1 MSFLQSALG
10 VVALLGIAWLASEQ
24 RRAIHWR
31 PVWSGIVLAMVL
43 ALAIRWVPGVSS
55 AVAAINGLLDALMD
69 ATRVGTA
76 MVFGYLGGGAL
87 PYDATHPEATFVLA
101 TQALPLILVVSAL
114 SALLFHWGILTR
126 LVQGFAW
133 VLQRTMGISG
143 AVGVS
148 AAANAF
154 VGMVEGPL
162 VVRPWLARMSRGELF
177 MTMNC
182 GMATIAGTVLVL
194 YAAILKPVMP
204 DAMAHLLAASVIAIP
219 VALAVAALMVPT
231 DAVAQPMP
239 VKFEREDDSA
249 MAAVGRGTAEGLQ
262 LLLSIIAML
271 IVVVA
276 LVTLLNTGLKA
287 LPHVGG
293 APISAERVMGVLFS
307 PLAWL
312 FGVPW
317 SEAGVAGELLGKK
330 TVLNEF
336 VAYIDMAA
344 LPDEA
349 LSPHSRLLMTY
360 ALAGFANFGSVGIMV
375 GGLAPLLPEA
385 RRADLGVLA
394 MKSVLAGLLAT
405 CITAALVGMLY

>member
-1 MSFLQSALG
+1 
-10 VVALLGIAWLASEQ
+10 
-24 RRAIHWR
+24 
-31 PVWSGIVLAMVL
+31 
-43 ALAIRWVPGVSS
+43 
-55 AVAAINGLLDALMD
+55 
-69 ATRVGTA
+69 
-76 MVFGYLGGGAL
+76 
-87 PYDATHPEATFVLA
+87 
-101 TQALPLILVVSAL
+101 
-114 SALLFHWGILTR
+114 
-126 LVQGFAW
+126 
-133 VLQRTMGISG
+133 
-143 AVGVS
+143 
-148 AAANAF
+148 
-154 VGMVEGPL
+154 
-162 VVRPWLARMSRGELF
+162 
-177 MTMNC
+177 
-182 GMATIAGTVLVL
+182 
-194 YAAILKPVMP
+194 
-204 DAMAHLLAASVIAIP
+204 MAHLLAASVIAIP
-219 VALAVAALMVPT
+219 VALAVAAIMVPS
-231 DAVAQPMP
+231 DAAAQAMP

-276 LVTLLNTGLKA
+276 LVSLLNTGLKA
-287 LPHVGG
+287 LPDVGG
-293 APISAERVMGVLFS
+293 APISAERVMGLLFA

-375 GGLAPLLPEA
+375 GGLAPLLPES
-385 RRADLGVLA
+385 RRSDLGVLA

>member
-1 MSFLQSALG
+1 
-10 VVALLGIAWLASEQ
+10 
-24 RRAIHWR
+24 
-31 PVWSGIVLAMVL
+31 
-43 ALAIRWVPGVSS
+43 
-55 AVAAINGLLDALMD
+55 
-69 ATRVGTA
+69 
-76 MVFGYLGGGAL
+76 
-87 PYDATHPEATFVLA
+87 
-101 TQALPLILVVSAL
+101 
-114 SALLFHWGILTR
+114 
-126 LVQGFAW
+126 
-133 VLQRTMGISG
+133 
-143 AVGVS
+143 
-148 AAANAF
+148 
-154 VGMVEGPL
+154 
-162 VVRPWLARMSRGELF
+162 
-177 MTMNC
+177 
-182 GMATIAGTVLVL
+182 
-194 YAAILKPVMP
+194 
-204 DAMAHLLAASVIAIP
+204 
-219 VALAVAALMVPT
+219 
-231 DAVAQPMP
+231 MP

-249 MAAVGRGTAEGLQ
+249 MAALGRGTSEGLQ

-276 LVTLLNTGLKA
+276 LVTLVNTGLKA
-287 LPHVGG
+287 LPDVGG
-293 APISAERVMGVLFS
+293 APISAERVMGLLFS

-312 FGVPW
+312 LGVPW

-375 GGLAPLLPEA
+375 GGLATLLPEA